1 LTAKAQFRR
10 DLAWMETAVPEVYA
24 KRATAF
30 IFELQRFETR
40 KKNKILREQVMVK
53 SIEKDLKKGK

>member
-1 LTAKAQFRR
+1 
-10 DLAWMETAVPEVYA
+10 METAAPEVYA

-40 KKNKILREQVMVK
+40 KKGKILREKVVMK
-53 SIEKDLKKGK
+53 NIEKDLKKGK